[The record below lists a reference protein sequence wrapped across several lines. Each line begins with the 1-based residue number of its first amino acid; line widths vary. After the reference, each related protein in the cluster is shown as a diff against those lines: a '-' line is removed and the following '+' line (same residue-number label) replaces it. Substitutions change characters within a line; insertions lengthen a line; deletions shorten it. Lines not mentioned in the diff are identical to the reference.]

1 MKRVLRI
8 VIFTC
13 MLTLIFTI
21 SAFAEDVIHRG
32 AHGELSWEF
41 NETTGALTIS
51 GTGNMDNAADSYPW
65 QQPTFT
71 IKSVEIGNGI
81 TSIGDFAFAS
91 IPIESATL
99 PDTLKTLG
107 NGAFINC
114 SFLKNITIP
123 EGVTSIGDRA
133 FEKCYRLESIELP
146 STLKTIGSDAFLSCQ
161 HLTSINIP
169 KEVTSIAN
177 NCFKGCNVLESITVD
192 SENTAYKTVNG
203 ALCTYDGKTLIAYP
217 KMNTATEFIIPNGV
231 ETILERCFE
240 NTYLTDITIPASVKY
255 IHDAAFLA
263 GNIENVYIEDLDAWC
278 NVEFVDCFQPTST
291 PLYNASNLYCDGQ
304 LVTKVTI
311 PDGIKNV
318 SSFAFR
324 GYKKLEEVIIP
335 AGVENIYYGAFE
347 GCNSL
352 TRVELPEGLLTI
364 GTDAFK
370 GCSIKVIVIPST
382 VTAIASF
389 TFYNC
394 ATLNAIVLKSDI
406 ELERHTYDARDVII
420 VDGEENLEIIG
431 DYIFVKNS
439 DGKYFLVD
447 YRGDDKN
454 IVLPSYVNGNTYE
467 VCDYALHGVYGIT
480 SLTIPEGV
488 TKLQDNFI
496 TDITKLEHI
505 TFNAISC
512 EPTYDSFHFV
522 PFDGVSRKEG
532 YTLKIGKDVKVIPK
546 YLFYEA
552 DITSVEIEEGAALES
567 IGVSAFNGCQNL
579 VEIIN
584 HSDFQIELGKGIATN
599 AIEVHNG
606 SSKLKTEGD
615 FVFYISEDTNY
626 LVKYIGENVSTM
638 VLPDSY
644 YGEEYEVWKYAF
656 AGDGSDAFFKYSMI
670 VVPKK
675 VKHIHNYA
683 FPHGQRDHTVYVESP
698 EVAAQ
703 LINTGGAG
711 YLIYLGYSVAID
723 SAITEV
729 PEYITS
735 FYYND
740 GIEYNGKT
748 YTIYSNHAC
757 NWQNNDIDAVE
768 CVSDGFSGHKCTICG
783 ALKGN
788 TIFAHDYGDA
798 TCTEPETCK
807 REGCGKT
814 HGSAKGHE
822 WVGDVCGEPFICD
835 ECGEASTKTVEH
847 IFTSY
852 VYNDDA
858 TCTVDGT
865 KTAKCDRCDETD
877 TLPYTLGHSFTNYV
891 SDGNATCI
899 ADGTKTAKCDR
910 CDETDTVNDDDSE
923 LGHSFTNY
931 ISNNDA
937 TCTVNGTKTAK
948 CDRCDEAD
956 TVTDEDSKLGHDFV
970 YVSDGNATCLGDGTK
985 TGDCT
990 RCDEIAYA
998 IDIGSAKGHDYA
1010 DATCLKP
1017 KTCKRQGCNA
1027 TEGEALGHDY
1037 EAATCTEPKTCKREG
1052 CGSTEGNA
1060 LGHKYDNGCDAHCNV
1075 CNAERTPASHIWG
1088 APTVTK
1094 EATKKEQGENTYTCS
1109 VCGETKREA
1118 IPMLEGCGGSGGVTA
1133 AFITSGGLS
1142 LVWFA
1147 LKRKK
1152 I

>member
-1 MKRVLRI
+1 MRRLIKI
-8 VIFTC
+8 AIFVA
-13 MLTLIFTI
+13 LLVLIFAV
-21 SAFAEDVIHRG
+21 SVFAEDVIHSG
-32 AHGELSWEF
+32 KHGELSWEF
-41 NETTGALTIS
+41 NETTGVLTIT
-51 GTGNMDNAADSYPW
+51 GTGEMADAADSYPW
-65 QQPTFT
+65 QQPGFAVKS
-71 IKSVEIGNGI
+71 IKIGSGI
-81 TSIGDFAFAS
+81 TSIGNYAFAS
-91 IPIESATL
+91 VSTESIDLPNTL
-99 PDTLKTLG
+99 ISIGD
-107 NGAFINC
+107 GAFINC
-114 SFLKNITIP
+114 SFLNSVAVP
-123 EGVTSIGDRA
+123 EGVISIGDRA
-133 FEKCYRLESIELP
+133 FENCYRLEDVTLP
-146 STLKTIGSDAFLSCQ
+146 STLEAIGSDAFISCQ
-161 HLTSINIP
+161 HLVSINIP
-169 KEVTSIAN
+169 KGVASIAN
-177 NCFKGCNVLESITVD
+177 NCFKGCIALESITVD
-192 SENTAYKTVNG
+192 SESTAYKIVNG
-203 ALCTYDGKTLIAYP
+203 ALCTYDGKTLIVYP
-217 KMNTATEFIIPNGV
+217 RMNTATGFVIPDGV
-231 ETILERCFE
+231 EILMERCFD
-240 NTYLTDITIPASVKY
+240 NAYLTDITIPSSVKY
-255 IHDAAFLA
+255 IHDMAFVAENL
-263 GNIENVYIEDLDAWC
+263 ENVYIEDLDAWC
-278 NVEFVDCFQPTST
+278 NVEFDDSFQPTAS

-304 LVTKVTI
+304 LVTRVVF

-318 SSFAFR
+318 SAFAFR
-324 GYKKLEEVIIP
+324 GYEKLEEVIIP
-335 AGVENIYYGAFE
+335 EGVEIIYSSAFQ
-347 GCNSL
+347 GCSRL
-352 TRVELPEGLLTI
+352 TKVTLPEGLLAI
-364 GTDAFK
+364 NMHAFD
-370 GCSIKVIVIPST
+370 GCPIKVIVIPSS
-382 VTAIASF
+382 VTAIAPF

-394 ATLNAIVLKSDI
+394 AALNAIVLKSDI
-406 ELERHTYDARDVII
+406 ELESHTYDARDVII
-420 VDGEENLEIIG
+420 VDGEESLEIIG
-431 DYIFVKNS
+431 DYIFAKNS

-512 EPTYDSFHFV
+512 EPTYDNYFTV
-522 PFDGVSRKEG
+522 PFDSVSRKEG
-532 YTLKIGKDVKVIPK
+532 FTLKIGKDVTVIPK
-546 YLFYEA
+546 YLFYGA
-552 DITSVEIEEGAALES
+552 DITSVEIEEGAALQS
-567 IGVSAFNGCQNL
+567 IGTNAFGGCKRL

-599 AIEVHNG
+599 AIEVHTGN
-606 SSKLKTEGD
+606 SRLTTLGD
-615 FVFYISEDTNY
+615 FVFYIGEEANY
-626 LVKYIGENVSTM
+626 LVDYLGEHVSTM
-638 VLPDSY
+638 ILPDSY
-644 YGEEYEVWKYAF
+644 YGEKYEVWKYALEI
-656 AGDGSDAFFKYSMI
+656 DGDAFAKYSVI
-670 VVPKK
+670 VIPKN
-675 VKHIHNYA
+675 VKYIHSYG
-683 FPHGQRDHTVYVESP
+683 FDQSQRDHTVYISSP
-698 EVAAQ
+698 EVVAQ
-703 LINTGGAG
+703 LTKSTGAG
-711 YLIYLGYSVAID
+711 YLINSVLSVAIE
-723 SAITEV
+723 SSITEV
-729 PEYITS
+729 PEYIKG
-735 FYYND
+735 FYSTEAIELDGKAYNL
-740 GIEYNGKT
+740 YAKH
-748 YTIYSNHAC
+748 SC
-757 NWQNNDIDAVE
+757 SWQEHKIDNVE
-768 CVSDGFSGHKCTICG
+768 CISDGFDGFKCASCG
-783 ALKGN
+783 VYKGT
-788 TIFAHDYGDA
+788 TIFAHDYKDA
-798 TCTEPETCK
+798 TCTEPMICR
-807 REGCGKT
+807 REGCNKEYGYPN
-814 HGSAKGHE
+814 GHS
-822 WVGDVCGEPFICD
+822 WVAEVCEEHFVCD
-835 ECGEASTKTVEH
+835 ECGEVSEDILSH
-847 IFTSY
+847 SFTDY
-852 VYNDDA
+852 VYNNDA

-937 TCTVNGTKTAK
+937 TCTVDGTKTAK
-948 CDRCDEAD
+948 CDRCDETD

-970 YVSDGNATCLGDGTK
+970 YVSDDNATCLGDGTK

-1109 VCGETKREA
+1109 VCGETKTEA

-1142 LVWFA
+1142 FVWFA